1 MLFFKRA
8 LIACCLTLAV
18 GCSTEKKSGDKKKSS
33 ASNTK
38 TKIGWSASG
47 EFHSADRSLIQLFND
62 FEKPITFYPVIVST
76 DGEYRQDNLFYRKGV
91 NTPFSGKVVEYHK
104 GGKKKSESIFY
115 RGVPHGPQRTFY
127 QNKIKSSEIIY
138 DLGIMSG
145 VHSKWWSNGK
155 IKEEEYWS
163 GGEYF
168 GGKTWD
174 GTGRLIRQIRVPK
187 KT

>member
-1 MLFFKRA
+1 MANIGR
-8 LIACCLTLAV
+8 II
-18 GCSTEKKSGDKKKSS
+18 CSTGKE
-33 ASNTK
+33 
-38 TKIGWSASG
+38 
-47 EFHSADRSLIQLFND
+47 LILLF
-62 FEKPITFYPVIVST
+62 
-76 DGEYRQDNLFYRKGV
+76 Q
-91 NTPFSGKVVEYHK
+91 GKVVEYHK

-174 GTGRLIRQIRVPK
+174 DT
-187 KT
+187 TFN